1 MKNQNKKTSIEQA
14 IDDLLSSGIPENIPL
29 GKLKEYLK
37 QNKKDL
43 NKAEEKF
50 KSHIYPQHKLNWNK
64 NYIDNFQI
72 MKTVNAYSTSI
83 FNIMS
88 KLINKN
94 NLIQISNTE
103 IINITGYSKPK
114 VIKSI
119 GELIEK
125 GFITIKLKNEPK
137 TSRATIYMINPELV
151 TIGTGNQTKLKK
163 EFWQL
168 TGSKYKLDN
177 LKKPSKIHINWLNM
191 IENENYIIGYDKIQ
205 VNDEII
211 YFNKLSQKEKTSVNS
226 PQITDAK
233 FKVTIKL

>member
-151 TIGTGNQTKLKK
+151 TIGTGNQTQLKK

-168 TGSKYKLDN
+168 TGSKYKLN
-177 LKKPSKIHINWLNM
+177 VLEKPSKIHINWLDM
-191 IENENYIIGYDKIQ
+191 IEKENYIIGYDKIQ
-205 VNDEII
+205 VDDEII
-211 YFNKLSQKEKTSVNS
+211 YFNKLSPKEKQNKKVSAQES
-226 PQITDAK
+226 TD
-233 FKVTIKL
+233 TPRN